1 MKNLNRPSQIEL
13 DLMSHAEKDALIMK
27 LFDWLEEL
35 EYRLNKLENKIVK
48 DSNNSS
54 KPPSSDGLR
63 KGAAQPRQSGEK
75 SSGGQK
81 GHKGITRRMVENP
94 DVIKVLY
101 PVGLC
106 VCGADLKEQAA
117 MLKERRQQIDIPE
130 PKTITTEYRQMQ
142 IRCRCGLNHCGEFP
156 VSVTPNVSYGARL
169 KAYSVGLVQGHF
181 VALERTSEIIH
192 DQYGIQP
199 SGGTIQKWILQAA
212 NYLAA
217 DYAENQQA
225 IINAK
230 VANFDESGMR
240 INGKLHWLHVAT
252 AHPHVHYS
260 VHEKRGHLA
269 MDAAGILPRFIGVA
283 VHDHWK
289 PYWHYGDCCHALC
302 NAHHLRELR
311 YCEQLSCGVWAVDLR
326 HVLVEG
332 KKAVAAAQAQGQSAL
347 TTEKVTELLN
357 RYDQQI
363 AIGLAEFPIRPH
375 ASGKK
380 GRTEQ
385 HTATNLL
392 IRLREFKTEVWRF
405 LTDWRV
411 PFDNNQA
418 ERMVRPVKVKLKITG
433 GFRAMGGSEA
443 FCVIRSIWETTKLNQ
458 TNPFE
463 KLRVIF
469 IG

>member
-1 MKNLNRPSQIEL
+1 MKNLKRPTQTEL
-13 DLMSHAEKDALIMK
+13 DAMSHAEKDALILK
-27 LFDWLEEL
+27 LFDWLEEF
-35 EYRLNKLENKIVK
+35 EERLNKLENKIVK

-54 KPPSSDGLR
+54 KPPSSDGLK

-75 SSGGQK
+75 SNGGQK
-81 GHKGITRRMVENP
+81 GHQGATRRMVENP
-94 DVIKVLY
+94 DVIETLY
-101 PVGLC
+101 PTGLC
-106 VCGADLKEQAA
+106 ACGADLTKQAA
-117 MLKERRQQIDIPE
+117 TLKERRQQIDIPE

-142 IRCRCGLNHCGEFP
+142 VRCHCGLHHCGKFP
-156 VSVTPNVSYGARL
+156 VNVTPNVSYGARL

-181 VALERTSEIIH
+181 VALERTSEIIR

-199 SGGTIQKWILQAA
+199 SGGTIQKWSLQAA
-212 NYLAA
+212 DYLAA
-217 DYAENQQA
+217 DYAANQQA
-225 IINAK
+225 IVNAK

-252 AHPHVHYS
+252 APPYVHYS

-269 MDAAGILPRFIGVA
+269 MDAAGILPGFTGIA

-289 PYWHYGDCCHALC
+289 PYWHYSDCHHALC

-311 YCEQLSCGVWAVDLR
+311 YCEQLTGGTWAVELR
-326 HVLVEG
+326 HLLVEG
-332 KKAVAAAQAQGQSAL
+332 KKAVAAAQAEGQMAL
-347 TTEKVTELLN
+347 TTEKVADLLS

-375 ASGKK
+375 ESGKK

-385 HTATNLL
+385 HVATNLL
-392 IRLREFKTEVWRF
+392 IRLSDFKTEVWRF
-405 LTDWRV
+405 LTDWFV

-418 ERMVRPVKVKLKITG
+418 ERMVRPVKVKLKVTG

-443 FCVIRSIWETTKLNQ
+443 FCVIRSIWETTKFNHA
-458 TNPFE
+458 NPFDR
-463 KLRVIF
+463 LRMVF
-469 IG
+469 VG

>member
-1 MKNLNRPSQIEL
+1 MKNLKRPSQTEL
-13 DLMSHAEKDALIMK
+13 DAMSHAEKDALILK

-35 EYRLNKLENKIVK
+35 EERINRLENKIVK

-63 KGAAQPRQSGEK
+63 KGAAQPRKLGEK
-75 SSGGQK
+75 SNGGQK
-81 GHKGITRRMVENP
+81 GHQGITRRMIETP
-94 DVIKVLY
+94 DLIETLY
-101 PVGLC
+101 PTGLC
-106 VCGADLKEQAA
+106 ACGADLTEQVATV
-117 MLKERRQQIDIPE
+117 KERRQQIEIPE

-142 IRCRCGLNHCGEFP
+142 VLCRCGLKHYGKFP
-156 VSVTPNVSYGARL
+156 VNVTPNVSYGARL

-192 DQYGIQP
+192 DQYGIHP

-212 NYLAA
+212 DYLAT
-217 DYAENQQA
+217 DYAANQQA
-225 IINAK
+225 IGNAK

-252 AHPHVHYS
+252 AGKYVHYS

-269 MDAAGILPRFIGVA
+269 MDAAGILPDFTGIA

-289 PYWHYGDCCHALC
+289 PYWHYSDCRHALC

-311 YCEQLSCGVWAVDLR
+311 YCEQLTGGNWAIELR
-326 HVLVEG
+326 HLLVEG
-332 KKAVAAAQAQGQSAL
+332 KKTVAATQAEGGTAL
-347 TTEKVTELLN
+347 TTEKVTDLLS

-363 AIGLAEFPIRPH
+363 AIGLTEFPIRPH
-375 ASGKK
+375 ESGKK
-380 GRTEQ
+380 GRAEQ

-392 IRLREFKTEVWRF
+392 IRLRDFKTEVWRF
-405 LTDWRV
+405 LTDWHV

-418 ERMVRPVKVKLKITG
+418 ERMVRPVKVKLKVTG
-433 GFRAMGGSEA
+433 GFRAVGGSEA
-443 FCVIRSIWETTKLNQ
+443 FCIIRSMWETTKLNDA
-458 TNPFE
+458 NPFDR
-463 KLRVIF
+463 LRVVF

>member
-1 MKNLNRPSQIEL
+1 MKNLKRPSQTEL
-13 DLMSHAEKDALIMK
+13 DAMSHAEKDALIMK

-35 EYRLNKLENKIVK
+35 EDRLSKLENTIVK
-48 DSNNSS
+48 DSSNSS

-81 GHKGITRRMVENP
+81 GHKGITRRMVEMP
-94 DVIKVLY
+94 DVIETLY

-106 VCGADLKEQAA
+106 SCGADLKEQTAI
-117 MLKERRQQIDIPE
+117 LKERRQQIDIPE
-130 PKTITTEYRQMQ
+130 PKTIITEYRQMQ
-142 IRCRCGLNHCGEFP
+142 VRCRCGLNHFGEFP
-156 VSVTPNVSYGARL
+156 ATVTPNVSYGARL

-192 DQYGIQP
+192 NQYGIQP

-217 DYAENQQA
+217 DYAANQQA
-225 IINAK
+225 VVHAK

-252 AHPHVHYS
+252 ADNCVHYS
-260 VHEKRGHLA
+260 VHEKRGFLA
-269 MDAAGILPRFIGVA
+269 MDAAGILPRFSGIA

-289 PYWHYGDCCHALC
+289 PYWHYSDCRHALC

-311 YCEQLSCGVWAVDLR
+311 YCEQLTGSNWAIELR

-332 KKAVAAAQAQGQSAL
+332 KKAVAAAQAEGQTAL
-347 TTEKVTELLN
+347 VKDKVADLLN

-375 ASGKK
+375 ESGKK

-392 IRLREFKTEVWRF
+392 IRLRDFKTEVWRF
-405 LTDWRV
+405 LTDWHV
-411 PFDNNQA
+411 PFDNNPA
-418 ERMVRPVKVKLKITG
+418 ERMVRPVKVKLKVTG
-433 GFRAMGGSEA
+433 GFRAVGGSEA
-443 FCVIRSIWETTKLNQ
+443 FCIIRSMWETTKLNDS
-458 TNPFE
+458 NPFDR
-463 KLRVIF
+463 LYAIF
-469 IG
+469 I